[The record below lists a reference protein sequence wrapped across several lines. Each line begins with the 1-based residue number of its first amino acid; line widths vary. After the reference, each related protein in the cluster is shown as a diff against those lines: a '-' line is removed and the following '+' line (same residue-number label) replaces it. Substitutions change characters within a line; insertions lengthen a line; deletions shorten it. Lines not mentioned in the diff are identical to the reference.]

1 MPSIIDSSLSERL
14 QHYHTF
20 KSFQYDFPTVISF
33 GSWQFWSP
41 VTNTRLKV
49 NAVVMFTEANAFVA
63 IKLSVPEH
71 FWIPTNKWK
80 TNGAGMG
87 SQGLLKVN
95 ILTMLLYTSWVE
107 GTGSSK
113 PLTHMKPVGHI
124 IHTVQLTLSADTPG
138 GVLLTTGLQTSPP
151 IHQMC
156 SPRK

>member
-1 MPSIIDSSLSERL
+1 
-14 QHYHTF
+14 
-20 KSFQYDFPTVISF
+20 
-33 GSWQFWSP
+33 
-41 VTNTRLKV
+41 
-49 NAVVMFTEANAFVA
+49 
-63 IKLSVPEH
+63 
-71 FWIPTNKWK
+71 
-80 TNGAGMG
+80 MG

-138 GVLLTTGLQTSPP
+138 GVFLMRGLQKSPQ
-151 IHQMC
+151 IYQTC